1 MSPNNPRVQLAIGSQ
16 YENIELV
23 QVVVEDAL
31 RRLDLDEDASH
42 SIGLAVREAVAN
54 AIKHGNRQERGK
66 RVEIDFGMEG
76 DEIVIHVS
84 DEGEGFEPQE
94 VPDPTDP
101 ANLLRTNGRGLLFMR
116 SFMDTIDYRM
126 RSTGGTVVT
135 LRKQVLGVMT
145 PDSEEEA

>member
-1 MSPNNPRVQLAIGSQ
+1 MNPSEPRVQLAIGSQ

-54 AIKHGNRQERGK
+54 AIKHGNRQVPNK
-66 RVEIDFGMEG
+66 RVVIDLGIEG

-84 DEGEGFEPQE
+84 DEGAGFEPTE
-94 VPDPTDP
+94 VPDPTAP
-101 ANLLRTNGRGLLFMR
+101 SNLLRANGRGILFMR
-116 SFMDTIDYRM
+116 SFMDKIDYRM
-126 RSTGGTVVT
+126 RPSGGTVVT
-135 LRKQVLGVMT
+135 LRKHILGAAA
-145 PDSEEEA
+145 PDPEEEA